1 MLKCVF
7 MMPDSINDVAVFL
20 QLVGRRVAAAR
31 EYRGLTQGEL
41 ADRSE
46 LPVGT
51 LAGLERGEYGV
62 EVDELHR
69 VADVLRV
76 ALTELLPPEAEVRGV
91 SPAPPDGGP
100 QTQQGPAGGGPA
112 GP

>member
-1 MLKCVF
+1 MLKF
-7 MMPDSINDVAVFL
+7 ISMMPDSINDIAVFL

-31 EYRGLTQGEL
+31 EYRGLSQGEL

-76 ALTELLPPEAEVRGV
+76 ALTELLPPEAEVR
-91 SPAPPDGGP
+91 SASAALPDGG
-100 QTQQGPAGGGPA
+100 QRAQQGPAGGRPA